1 MGPEKDNLRSKRA
14 DLRPEKA
21 GFRPEK
27 TDVKSGRL
35 GLGIRGLEA

>member
-27 TDVKSGRL
+27 TDVKSGGL
-35 GLGIRGLEA
+35 GLGIRGLI